1 MQDFIASLHLTQDS
15 LSNGGDLLL
24 VEWHPTKRYVDGKP
38 ADNEFE
44 YKCTVVAPKNGYN
57 RYEVTVSDKPTF
69 EVPSDGS
76 VPVVFTGFSAKI
88 YRKFNDNNSGY
99 GLSCRAQSVMPKK
112 A

>member
-1 MQDFIASLHLTQDS
+1 MDQISSLHLTQDS

-24 VEWHPTKRYVDGKP
+24 VECRPVKRYVDGKP
-38 ADNEFE
+38 VENEYEF
-44 YKCTVVAPKNGYN
+44 KCIVVAPKNGFN

-69 EVPSDGS
+69 EVPADGS
-76 VPVVFTGFSAKI
+76 VPVAFTGLTVKI
-88 YRKFNDNNSGY
+88 YRKFNDNSTGY